1 MATGRRIQDEPHERR
16 AKSLIVIVVCCLAFS
31 VLPANLYRLQVKNA
45 AENIRLSNENSM
57 REQIV
62 LPPRG
67 RILDRNGNELAR
79 NRPAYSICVLPYRLR
94 NSQDV
99 IQSLC
104 KIRDASGAVV
114 FDSATLAQQFRKAN
128 SRKFDLSR
136 IKEDVSIDVV
146 SIVEERYMELPGI
159 VVETESRREYPYG
172 ASAFHVVGYMGEI
185 PEKEFDTLRNQDYY
199 WGDLMGRSG
208 LERSYES
215 VMRGKCGREYL
226 EVNAY
231 GKSLGAVESI
241 QKIDPVYGNDL
252 YLSLDINLQM
262 AAEQAF
268 PDSLKGAVVA
278 LDPRNG
284 DVLVMF
290 SNPSVDPNIFSA
302 AMSVKSKTWAAVAS
316 DRNLPLNNRAIAGVY
331 PPGSTFKVLSG
342 LAGLEAG
349 SINKDSRLPSACGGS
364 FKFGSRI
371 AKCHKQTG
379 HGSLSYISAIQYSCN
394 VYFYQLGLRIGD
406 TRINRYAQM
415 FGLGDITGIDLPG
428 EKAGYLSGE
437 KAYNERFASRNWRWT
452 QGLVMDLAIG
462 QQQVLT
468 PLQLALMVG
477 GMGNG
482 KNVYQPHLLN
492 EERNR
497 DGILVSQKRPHVKS
511 RLELNQYTL
520 DVTRDALAAVVRPGG
535 TGSRAAVPGI
545 AVGGKTGSAQNP
557 HSDLSH
563 ALFIACAPVDD
574 PVIAVA
580 VVVENAGGGG
590 AVAAPVA
597 GALLKYFFSET
608 KEGKIVYQKYNPEG
622 QKPKRPLVALA
633 PAPAAAA
640 TDGGPA
646 GGGADEAAPA
656 DIGTS
661 PPAQQGGA
669 NE

>member
-1 MATGRRIQDEPHERR
+1 
-16 AKSLIVIVVCCLAFS
+16 
-31 VLPANLYRLQVKNA
+31 
-45 AENIRLSNENSM
+45 
-57 REQIV
+57 
-62 LPPRG
+62 
-67 RILDRNGNELAR
+67 
-79 NRPAYSICVLPYRLR
+79 
-94 NSQDV
+94 
-99 IQSLC
+99 
-104 KIRDASGAVV
+104 
-114 FDSATLAQQFRKAN
+114 
-128 SRKFDLSR
+128 
-136 IKEDVSIDVV
+136 
-146 SIVEERYMELPGI
+146 MELPGI

-172 ASAFHVVGYMGEI
+172 AAAFHVVGYMGEI

-208 LERSYES
+208 LERTYES
-215 VMRGKCGREYL
+215 VMRGRCGKEFL

-241 QKIDPVYGNDL
+241 KKIDPIYGNDL
-252 YLSLDINLQM
+252 YITLDINLQL
-262 AAEQAF
+262 AAEAAF

-302 AMSVKSKTWAAVAS
+302 ASSVKSKTWAAVAA

-342 LAGLEAG
+342 LAGLDAG
-349 SINKDSRLPSACGGS
+349 SITKDSRLPSACGGS

-379 HGSLSYISAIQYSCN
+379 HGSLNYTSAIQYSCN
-394 VYFYQLGLRIGD
+394 VYFYQLGLRVGD
-406 TRINRYAQM
+406 TRSNKYAQM
-415 FGLGDITGIDLPG
+415 FSLGDVTGIDLPG

-482 KNVYQPHLLN
+482 RYIYQPHLLN
-492 EERNR
+492 EERNK
-497 DGILVSQKRPHVKS
+497 DEILVSQVLPRVKN
-511 RLELNQYTL
+511 RLELNQYTR
-520 DVTRDALAAVVRPGG
+520 DVTRDALAAVVKPGG

-545 AVGGKTGSAQNP
+545 TVGGKTGSAQNP

-563 ALFIACAPVDD
+563 ALFIACAPVDN

-590 AVAAPVA
+590 AVAAPIA
-597 GALLKYFFSET
+597 GALMNYFFAET
-608 KEGKIVYQKYNPEG
+608 EEGKSVYKKYNPEG
-622 QKPKRPLVALA
+622 QKPKRPLAPIGQQAQAAAAEA
-633 PAPAAAA
+633 PAPPPTGAA
-640 TDGGPA
+640 
-646 GGGADEAAPA
+646 EAAPA
-656 DIGTS
+656 
-661 PPAQQGGA
+661 QGGV